1 LFSANRF
8 LWDISQGHN
17 LSDWEAGANA
27 TASAKTKTEGGVLAG
42 AVTVSKGV
50 KMFYLNDE
58 GAIVGESSRSRA
70 RPGRTHS

>member
-50 KMFYLNDE
+50 KML
-58 GAIVGESSRSRA
+58 
-70 RPGRTHS
+70 